1 MKKWLIPIGII
12 IVLVVSLE
20 ITTRKMYSYEQK
32 WKTAAANEKAYQME
46 LSGEK
51 KISAAYEM
59 TIDQMKYG
67 QDSIL
72 RALEETRKQLKI
84 KDKNLQSVQY
94 VYSNFYKTDTLNFRD
109 TIFKEPSLAIDT
121 MVGDEWFNARL
132 FLKYPSRVIL
142 NPSFK
147 SEKQIFVSTKRET
160 VNPPKKFFLF
170 RWFQKRHTVLS
181 VDVVERNPY
190 VQEESSKFIK
200 VIR

>member
-1 MKKWLIPIGII
+1 MKKWFILIIA
-12 IVLVVSLE
+12 VLLVTLE
-20 ITTRKMYSYEQK
+20 ITTRRMYSYEAK
-32 WKTAAANEKAYQME
+32 WKTSAANEKAYQME
-46 LSGEK
+46 LSREK
-51 KISAAYEM
+51 KISTAYEM
-59 TIDQMKYG
+59 TIDQIKYS
-67 QDSIL
+67 QDSIVRIL
-72 RALEETRKQLKI
+72 DETKKQLKI

-170 RWFQKRHTVLS
+170 RWFQKRHNVLS
-181 VDVVERNPY
+181 VEVIEKNPY
-190 VQEESSKFIK
+190 IEEQSSKFIK

>member
-1 MKKWLIPIGII
+1 MKKWLILII
-12 IVLVVSLE
+12 AVLLVTLE
-20 ITTRKMYSYEQK
+20 ITTRRMYSYESK
-32 WKTAAANEKAYQME
+32 WKTSAANEKAYQME
-46 LSGEK
+46 LSREK
-51 KISAAYEM
+51 KISTAYEM
-59 TIDQMKYG
+59 TIDQIKYS
-67 QDSIL
+67 QDSIVRIL
-72 RALEETRKQLKI
+72 DETKKQLKI

-121 MVGDEWFNARL
+121 LVGDEWFNARL

>member
-12 IVLVVSLE
+12 IVLVISLE

-46 LSGEK
+46 LSREK
-51 KISAAYEM
+51 KISTAYEM
-59 TIDQMKYG
+59 TLDQIKYS
-67 QDSIL
+67 QDSIVRIL
-72 RALEETRKQLKI
+72 DETKKQLKI

-132 FLKYPSRVIL
+132 FFKYPSRVIL

-170 RWFQKRHTVLS
+170 RWFQKKHTVLS